1 MEEVIQVEHLDKRF
15 PIGANTA
22 IAAVRDVSFAI
33 GKGETLG
40 LVGESGSGKTT
51 VGRCVLRLI
60 EPSGGRIMFEGFDL
74 ASMSLRELRRLRP
87 RMQMVFQDAQAALN
101 PKWTVASLVEEPLTL
116 TGGLDAPGRRRV
128 VSEVM
133 ASVRLSTTALS
144 LYPFQLTQGEQ
155 QRVGIARALVSRPS
169 LIVLDEPTS
178 SLDPSVR
185 AEILDVLRNLQRQF
199 SVSFLFISHD
209 LTAVEA
215 LAHRIAVMYLGCIV
229 EMAPMEELRAR
240 QYHPYS
246 RALLSAVLYPDPTIR
261 PERFYLSGEIP
272 TAINPPDECPLVS
285 RCPFVLAECRSRIP
299 PLAPMVDGRLVAC
312 VRALEFARSG
322 FPEAAGEHRGST

>member
-15 PIGANTA
+15 RIGPKTA

-51 VGRCVLRLI
+51 VGRCLLRLI
-60 EPSGGRIMFEGFDL
+60 QPSGGRIKFEGFDL
-74 ASMSLRELRRLRP
+74 TSVSSSELQQLRP

-101 PKWTVASLVEEPLTL
+101 PRWIVASLIEEPLVL
-116 TGGLDAPGRRRV
+116 AGGLDAPERRRM
-128 VSEVM
+128 VSEVL
-133 ASVRLSTTALS
+133 ASVRLGSTVLP

-185 AEILDVLRNLQRQF
+185 AEILDVLRDLQRQF
-199 SVSFLFISHD
+199 TASYLFISHD

-215 LAHRIAVMYLGCIV
+215 LADRIAVMYLGCIV

-246 RALLSAVLYPDPTIR
+246 RALLSAVLYPDPTVR
-261 PERFYLSGEIP
+261 PERFDLSGEIP

-312 VRALEFARSG
+312 VRASEFARSG
-322 FPEAAGEHRGST
+322 FPEAAGEHGDST